1 METNTLP
8 ADCCY
13 QSKIFNAS
21 KTTEPNLQFSKAVP
35 QDPYPV
41 PSTSNPPTEWQEP
54 QALKQSLAGT
64 TRIPGIELKAGF
76 AL

>member
-1 METNTLP
+1 MWTDTLP

-13 QSKIFNAS
+13 WSKIFNDP
-21 KTTEPNLQFSKAVP
+21 KTTKSNLQFSKAVP

-41 PSTSNPPTEWQEP
+41 PSTFNPLTEWQEP
-54 QALKQSLAGT
+54 QALKQFLAVT
-64 TRIPGIELKAGF
+64 TGISGIELKVGL

>member
-1 METNTLP
+1 METDTLP

-41 PSTSNPPTEWQEP
+41 PSTSNPPTE
-54 QALKQSLAGT
+54 
-64 TRIPGIELKAGF
+64 
-76 AL
+76 